1 MAEERRVAQRA
12 PDAIAAEEELPVV
25 ARLVVEL
32 RSDGV
37 RTIARGAMVDAASG
51 EQVGVEIRAGSVL
64 ELAGS
69 LAKSL
74 MSLPMMMLKA
84 RLRRDRTQ
92 R

>member
-1 MAEERRVAQRA
+1 MAEERRVAPRA
-12 PDAIAAEEELPVV
+12 PDAIAAEDDLPVV

-37 RTIARGAMVDAASG
+37 RTVARGAMVDAESG
-51 EQVGVEIRAGSVL
+51 EKVGVEIRAGSVL

-74 MSLPMMMLKA
+74 MSLPLMLFKA
-84 RLRRDRTQ
+84 RRRRDRTPG
-92 R
+92 

>member
-1 MAEERRVAQRA
+1 MGEERRVAQRA
-12 PDAIAAEEELPVV
+12 PDAIAAEKELPVV

-37 RTIARGAMVDAASG
+37 RTVARGAMVDAESG
-51 EQVGVEIRAGSVL
+51 QQVGVEIRAGSVL

-69 LAKSL
+69 LAKNL

>member
-37 RTIARGAMVDAASG
+37 RTVARGAMVDAESG
-51 EQVGVEIRAGSVL
+51 QQVGVEIRAGSVL

-74 MSLPMMMLKA
+74 MSLPMLMLKA
-84 RLRRDRTQ
+84 RLKRDRTQ

>member
-1 MAEERRVAQRA
+1 MGEERRVAPRA
-12 PDAIAAEEELPVV
+12 PEAIATEEELPVV

-37 RTIARGAMVDAASG
+37 RTIARGAMLDAESG

-74 MSLPMMMLKA
+74 MSLPLLLFKA
-84 RLRRDRTQ
+84 RRRRGRTPG
-92 R
+92 